1 MFDIIVAISKNRV
14 IGNNGDIPWDY
25 KEDMKY
31 FKKITTQKSKKNII
45 IMGNNTWKSIGKVL
59 PNRINIVLTRTATSV
74 LESVKENLY
83 FSNDF
88 NELIKK
94 VNNMYKNYNI
104 FVIGGQKIYELAIK
118 HQYCNKIYLTK
129 INKKYEGDTY
139 FPEIFEDFELKSVKK
154 GETKELEFRIYEKT
168 NKKHEEHQYLS
179 CINNILNTDEI
190 YEDRTGV
197 GIKSIF
203 GTQMSYDISEHIPL
217 LTTKKVFVRMIV
229 EELLWFLRGETD
241 NEILQKKNVHIWDGN
256 TSREFLDSLGH
267 TNRKE
272 GDAGPV
278 YGFNFRHYGAKYI
291 DCDTDYK
298 GQGYD
303 QVAEVIRL
311 IKEEPG
317 SRRILINL
325 WNPCVLN
332 EGVLP
337 PCLMMYQFRVY
348 GDKLSCSM
356 YQRSGD
362 MGLGVPFNIASA
374 TILTYILAKLTG
386 KTPWRLVHTI
396 GDAHVYKNHINVLEK
411 QIKRNPYPFPILNIK
426 DRGQKCVEDFDVKDF
441 IISGYDSHKIVKMD
455 MAV

>member
-59 PNRINIVLTRTATSV
+59 PNRINIVLTRTAISV

-362 MGLGVPFNIASA
+362 MGLVCS
-374 TILTYILAKLTG
+374 TC
-386 KTPWRLVHTI
+386 H
-396 GDAHVYKNHINVLEK
+396 
-411 QIKRNPYPFPILNIK
+411 
-426 DRGQKCVEDFDVKDF
+426 
-441 IISGYDSHKIVKMD
+441 
-455 MAV
+455 

>member
-1 MFDIIVAISKNRV
+1 MFDIIVAISKNNV
-14 IGNNGDIPWDY
+14 IGNKGKIPWNY
-25 KEDMKY
+25 SEDMKY
-31 FKKITTQKSKKNII
+31 FKQITTQSQYKNII

-59 PNRINIVLTRTATSV
+59 PNRINIVLTHTASGI
-74 LESVKENLY
+74 LERINENLY
-83 FSNDF
+83 FSNNF
-88 NELIKK
+88 NDLIKK

-104 FVIGGQKIYELAIK
+104 FVIGGQIIYNLAIK
-118 HQYCNKIYLTK
+118 HEYCDKIYLTK
-129 INKKYEGDTY
+129 INKKHEGDRY
-139 FPEIFEDFELKSVKK
+139 FPEIGENFELKSSIK
-154 GETKELEFRIYEKT
+154 GYNEDLEFRIYKKT
-168 NKKHEEHQYLS
+168 NKIHEEYQYLT
-179 CINNILNTDEI
+179 CINNILNTKEI
-190 YEDRTGV
+190 YDDRTGV

-203 GTQMSYDISEHIPL
+203 GTQMSYDISKHIPL
-217 LTTKKVFVRMIV
+217 LTTKKVFSRMII

-241 NEILQKKNVHIWDGN
+241 NNILRKKKVNIWNGN

-267 TNRKE
+267 THRKE

-291 DCDTDYK
+291 DCDTNYK
-298 GQGYD
+298 GKGYD

-374 TILTYILAKLTG
+374 TILTYIFAFLTN
-386 KTPWRLVHTI
+386 KKPWRLIHTI
-396 GDAHVYKNHINVLEK
+396 GDAHVYKNHINALEN
-411 QIKRNPYPFPILNIK
+411 QIKKKPYPFPILNIK
-426 DRGQKCVEDFDVKDF
+426 NRQQTCVEDFDVKDF
-441 IISGYDSHKIVKMD
+441 IISGYESHKIVKMN
-455 MAV
+455 MAI